1 MIVMDRTN
9 LIAERAAEQ
18 EEFKKPRSVSSCA
31 HQYRR
36 GYWRDVLHT
45 GMWTQPRKHAALVTT
60 VTKEPQPPYYEHL
73 RSKAQRRGCRTF
85 QAEPFRVPDWIL
97 PPKMAA
103 LRHAIE
109 KSRRIVGQVLEYDD
123 ETIVVSESTW
133 NRAQKFLMKNAL
145 KLWRSHKICFDP
157 PQIIAGPEGSIDLLW
172 RTDNR
177 ELLINVP
184 AGSEEP
190 IGYYGDDRAEG
201 TTNAVRGKD
210 LESSPDAE
218 WIFLWLTK

>member
-1 MIVMDRTN
+1 MIRHN
-9 LIAERAAEQ
+9 LVWARSP
-18 EEFKKPRSVSSCA
+18 EEPGFKKSHSSCA
-31 HQYRR
+31 HKDKRVF
-36 GYWRDVLHT
+36 WREVLT
-45 GMWTQPRKHAALVTT
+45 GVWTQPRKHAALVTR
-60 VTKEPQPPYYEHL
+60 VIKEPEPPFYGHL
-73 RSKAQRRGCRTF
+73 RAKAQRRHGCKSF
-85 QAEPFRVPDWIL
+85 EAEVFRDWVL

-109 KSRRIVGQVLEYDD
+109 KSHRIVGQVLEYDD

-133 NRAQKFLMKNAL
+133 KHAGKLLMENAL

-157 PQIIAGPEGSIDLLW
+157 PKIMAGPDGSIDLHW
-172 RTDNR
+172 KTDNR

-184 AGSEEP
+184 AGSEGAV
-190 IGYYGDDRAEG
+190 GYYGDDKAEQ
-201 TTNAVRGKD
+201 TKDSVRGKD